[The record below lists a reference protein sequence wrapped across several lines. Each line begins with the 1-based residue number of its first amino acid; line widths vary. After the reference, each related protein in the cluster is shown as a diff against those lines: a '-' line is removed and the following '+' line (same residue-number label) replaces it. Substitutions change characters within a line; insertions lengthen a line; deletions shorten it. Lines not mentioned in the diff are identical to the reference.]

1 MYVGDTDAQ
10 ALKEA
15 TPHIEAFYNRFLR
28 SPNEYKAPPGYTS
41 MSSMK
46 QLIELKLK
54 YRQGTPSID
63 TILKLG
69 MAIVGSADTVAET
82 LIEKQKSFGIG
93 QLIGWLHFGTLPADL
108 TRKNLELF
116 AKKVMPRLR
125 PLGEPAPAAKARA
138 EAPAAE

>member
-1 MYVGDTDAQ
+1 MYVADTDEQ
-10 ALKEA
+10 ALREA

-46 QLIELKLK
+46 QLIEMKLK
-54 YRQGTPSID
+54 YRQSKLEID
-63 TILKLG
+63 NLRRLG
-69 MAIVGSADTVAET
+69 MAIVGSADTVAEI

-108 TRKNLELF
+108 TKKNLELF
-116 AKKVMPRLR
+116 AGETRLS
-125 PLGEPAPAAKARA
+125 
-138 EAPAAE
+138 